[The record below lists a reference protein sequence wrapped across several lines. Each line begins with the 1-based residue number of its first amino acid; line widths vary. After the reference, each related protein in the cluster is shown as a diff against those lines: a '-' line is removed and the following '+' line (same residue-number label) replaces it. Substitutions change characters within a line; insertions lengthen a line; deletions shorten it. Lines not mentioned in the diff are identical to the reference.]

1 MKGKRYSPEQIVKI
15 LREGEQAGS
24 AREVIRRYDIT
35 EQTFYRWKR
44 VYAGMEVTD
53 IKRLKAIQEEN
64 TQLKKLV
71 ADQALKISLL
81 EDVNSKNGKPLS
93 PAAGDEGFG

>member
-1 MKGKRYSPEQIVKI
+1 MV
-15 LREGEQAGS
+15 
-24 AREVIRRYDIT
+24 RRYNIT

-53 IKRLKAIQEEN
+53 IKRLKAMQEEN
-64 TQLKKLV
+64 AQLKKLV

-81 EDVNSKNGKPLS
+81 EEVNSKKW
-93 PAAGDEGFG
+93 

>member
-1 MKGKRYSPEQIVKI
+1 MKGKRYSAEQIVKI
-15 LREGEQAGS
+15 LREGEKAES

-35 EQTFYRWKR
+35 EQTYYRWKR

-53 IKRLKAIQEEN
+53 IKRLKAMQEEN
-64 TQLKKLV
+64 MQLKKLV

-81 EDVNSKNGKPLS
+81 EDVNSKKW
-93 PAAGDEGFG
+93 

>member
-15 LREGEQAGS
+15 LREAEKAKS
-24 AREVIRRYDIT
+24 AREVIRRYGIT

-44 VYAGMEVTD
+44 VYAGMEVAD
-53 IKRLKAIQEEN
+53 IRRLKGLQEEN
-64 TQLKKLV
+64 QQLKKLV

-81 EDVNSKNGKPLS
+81 EEVNSKKW
-93 PAAGDEGFG
+93 

>member
-15 LREGEQAGS
+15 LREGEGTGS
-24 AREVIRRYDIT
+24 VRDVARLHGIS
-35 EQTFYRWKR
+35 EQTFYRWKK

-53 IKRLKAIQEEN
+53 LRRFKGLQVEN
-64 TQLKKLV
+64 AQLKKLV

-81 EDVNSKNGKPLS
+81 EEVNSKKW
-93 PAAGDEGFG
+93 

>member
-1 MKGKRYSPEQIVKI
+1 MKGKRYSAEQIVKI
-15 LREGEQAGS
+15 LREAEKGGT

-53 IKRLKAIQEEN
+53 IKRLKAMQEEN

-81 EDVNSKNGKPLS
+81 EDVNSKKW
-93 PAAGDEGFG
+93 

>member
-15 LREGEQAGS
+15 LREAEKAES

-35 EQTFYRWKR
+35 EQTFYRWKK
-44 VYAGMEVTD
+44 VYAGMEVPD
-53 IKRLKAIQEEN
+53 IKRLKGIQEEN
-64 TQLKKLV
+64 LRLKRLV

-81 EDVNSKNGKPLS
+81 EEVNSKKW
-93 PAAGDEGFG
+93 

>member
-1 MKGKRYSPEQIVKI
+1 MKGKRYSAEQIVKI
-15 LREGEQAGS
+15 LREAEKAGT

-53 IKRLKAIQEEN
+53 IKRLKAMQEEN

-81 EDVNSKNGKPLS
+81 EDVNSKKW
-93 PAAGDEGFG
+93 

>member
-1 MKGKRYSPEQIVKI
+1 MKGKRYSAEQIVKI
-15 LREGEQAGS
+15 LREAEQAGT

-53 IKRLKAIQEEN
+53 IKRLKAMQEEN
-64 TQLKKLV
+64 AQLKKLV

-81 EDVNSKNGKPLS
+81 EDVNSKKW
-93 PAAGDEGFG
+93 